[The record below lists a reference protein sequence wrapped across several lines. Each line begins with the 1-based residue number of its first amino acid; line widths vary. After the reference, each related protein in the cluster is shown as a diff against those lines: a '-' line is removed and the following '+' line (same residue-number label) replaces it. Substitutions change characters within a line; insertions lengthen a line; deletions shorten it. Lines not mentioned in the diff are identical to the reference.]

1 MLPSIKTLFKIGRGP
16 SSSHTFAPYRAS
28 KIFLKSLENVD
39 YDYIRVTLY
48 GSLGLTGKGHLTD
61 KVIYEAL
68 EGIKTIVDFDYKT
81 QVNHPNTMI
90 FKAYNK
96 FSKEVKSIT
105 FISLGG
111 GRLKIGEEIEK
122 ENNECYPFSN
132 FNELK
137 NYMVENNMS
146 IRDVVLKFDDKD
158 ILDYLETVHEA
169 MFKSVEDGLNQE
181 GLIAG
186 ELNLKRVAKSIYKEA
201 LSKNNEERNLLLL
214 TSYAYA
220 VAEMNTGGG
229 VIVTAPTCG
238 SAGVIPSI
246 IYHIEK
252 DRKIDKERV
261 LDGLMMAGLLGL
273 IIRRNA
279 TISGAVGGCQAEIGS
294 ACSMG
299 AALLSTAFNLSLY
312 QVEYASELAMEHNL
326 GLTCDPVKGYVAI
339 PCIERN
345 AIASFKAFNAFVLAK
360 DIAPLRK
367 NMVSLDDVIKVM
379 YETGINLSKD
389 FKETSKGGLAKIK
402 VSC

>member
-48 GSLGLTGKGHLTD
+48 GSLALTGKGHLTD

-68 EGIKTIVDFDYKT
+68 EGVKTIVDFDYKT

-137 NYMVENNMS
+137 NYMVENDMS

-181 GLIAG
+181 GSIAG

-229 VIVTAPTCG
+229 VG
-238 SAGVIPSI
+238 
-246 IYHIEK
+246 
-252 DRKIDKERV
+252 
-261 LDGLMMAGLLGL
+261 
-273 IIRRNA
+273 
-279 TISGAVGGCQAEIGS
+279 
-294 ACSMG
+294 
-299 AALLSTAFNLSLY
+299 
-312 QVEYASELAMEHNL
+312 
-326 GLTCDPVKGYVAI
+326 
-339 PCIERN
+339 
-345 AIASFKAFNAFVLAK
+345 
-360 DIAPLRK
+360 
-367 NMVSLDDVIKVM
+367 
-379 YETGINLSKD
+379 
-389 FKETSKGGLAKIK
+389 
-402 VSC
+402 